1 MAKDI
6 KLYKDGNE
14 IKINETQLDS
24 FISLGWKQ
32 EKQIDSIEKLHDKES
47 LMCEE
52 VKDLLA
58 ELRDEDEDNIDE
70 EEDFEEENDFEDD
83 ENIDEDEENE

>member
-14 IKINETQLDS
+14 ITINESQLNS

-32 EKQIDSIEKLHDKES
+32 DKQNISTSKKENKKWQHTLEKKE
-47 LMCEE
+47 
-52 VKDLLA
+52 
-58 ELRDEDEDNIDE
+58 
-70 EEDFEEENDFEDD
+70 
-83 ENIDEDEENE
+83 

>member
-14 IKINETQLDS
+14 ITINETQLDS

-32 EKQIDSIEKLHDKES
+32 EKEDYKPQKFKSFKNKKEEKGE
-47 LMCEE
+47 
-52 VKDLLA
+52 
-58 ELRDEDEDNIDE
+58 
-70 EEDFEEENDFEDD
+70 
-83 ENIDEDEENE
+83 

>member
-14 IKINETQLDS
+14 ITINETQLEN

-32 EKQIDSIEKLHDKES
+32 DKQNKQTSKKEDKKWQHITEKK
-47 LMCEE
+47 
-52 VKDLLA
+52 V
-58 ELRDEDEDNIDE
+58 
-70 EEDFEEENDFEDD
+70 
-83 ENIDEDEENE
+83 